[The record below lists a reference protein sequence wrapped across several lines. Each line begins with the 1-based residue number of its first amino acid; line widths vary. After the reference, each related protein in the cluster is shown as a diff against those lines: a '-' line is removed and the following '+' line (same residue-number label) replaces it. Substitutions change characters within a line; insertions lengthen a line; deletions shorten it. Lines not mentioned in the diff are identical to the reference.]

1 MEIRSP
7 GACWYALHVKHRY
20 EKISATVL
28 HNKGYREFLPLY
40 RAKRQWS
47 DRIADVELPL
57 FPGYLFCHFDVNDR
71 RVPIIT
77 TPGVLRIVG
86 VGPVPA
92 PVDESEVGALQMMV
106 DSGLAAEPWP
116 YIRVGESVR
125 IAHGAMAGIE
135 GILVEARKR
144 HRLVLSVTLLQRSV
158 AVEIDSAWVIPLCPT
173 GHLLTRTPGQEV
185 TWSSSNGKHG

>member
-1 MEIRSP
+1 MEIGSS
-7 GACWYALHVKHRY
+7 GACWYALHVKYRY
-20 EKISATVL
+20 EKITATVL
-28 HNKGYREFLPLY
+28 HNKGYPEFLPLY

-57 FPGYLFCHFDVNDR
+57 FPGYVFCHFDVNNR
-71 RVPIIT
+71 RVPVVT

-86 VGPVPA
+86 IGPVPA
-92 PVDESEVGALQMMV
+92 PVDESEMGALQTMV
-106 DSGLAAEPWP
+106 DSGLSAEPWP
-116 YIRVGESVR
+116 YVRAGQSVR

-158 AVEIDSAWVIPLCPT
+158 AVEVDTAWVMPLT
-173 GHLLTRTPGQEV
+173 TLVTPC
-185 TWSSSNGKHG
+185 SRR